1 MKEESLSKFPKH
13 FQVGYKTI
21 YNFKNLDPIVFL
33 LFIIFIIIYGIA
45 VYYKM
50 N

>member
-1 MKEESLSKFPKH
+1 MKEDSQSQFPKH
-13 FQVGYKTI
+13 FQVGYQSF
-21 YNFKNLDPIVFL
+21 YDFKNLDPIVIL

-45 VYYKM
+45 AYYKL